1 MKIRKTI
8 LLLLFV
14 LPFLGACATGGK
26 TMDSGDK
33 GKEQVWKGTLTI
45 QGTVLELVLK
55 LDMVEDISGVLD
67 IPTQRAYNLPL
78 IDFAFDG
85 NNLSFTL
92 PSKPYA
98 ARFEGAVSG
107 NIFEGQFSQAG
118 ITGGFRMELQ
128 DKPEAEGPTE
138 GEELSIT
145 VSGGK
150 LYGTLLIPEKK
161 TDTVVLIIA
170 GSGPTDRDG
179 NSPLLAGKNDSLKM
193 IAELL
198 RDNNSASLRFDKR
211 GVGKSAGSL
220 LSEEDLTFEDM
231 IDDAVSWI
239 RYLRNE
245 RGFKK
250 VIVLGHSEGSL
261 IGMAAAEKTKAEG
274 FISLAGMGRG
284 ADLILKEQLAQTPEP
299 DRTRMYSMIDTL
311 KAGNR
316 IEDVPEEYYSLF
328 RPSVQPYMISFLSYN
343 PAEIISRLNIPVL
356 IVGGT
361 TDIQVPVEDARIL
374 AKANPGAKLSII
386 EGMNHILKIAPADRE
401 KNLAAYSDPTLP
413 LAEELQR
420 ELAAFINN

>member
-1 MKIRKTI
+1 
-8 LLLLFV
+8 
-14 LPFLGACATGGK
+14 
-26 TMDSGDK
+26 
-33 GKEQVWKGTLTI
+33 
-45 QGTVLELVLK
+45 
-55 LDMVEDISGVLD
+55 
-67 IPTQRAYNLPL
+67 
-78 IDFAFDG
+78 
-85 NNLSFTL
+85 
-92 PSKPYA
+92 
-98 ARFEGAVSG
+98 
-107 NIFEGQFSQAG
+107 
-118 ITGGFRMELQ
+118 MELQ